1 MVRFSSKER
10 TFINEY
16 EVCRMATI
24 GNDKPHVVPIC
35 YVLINDHFYLATD
48 YDTKKYNNLLK
59 NRSVALAI
67 DVYQPNK
74 AVIVEGEAEIVE
86 EGKAFREIYDKFY
99 KTFAWV
105 RATPWKENEAPFI
118 KVKPLRK
125 ISWGL

>member
-10 TFINEY
+10 AFINEY

-35 YVLINDHFYLATD
+35 YVLINDHFCLATD
-48 YDTKKYNNLLK
+48 YDTKKYKNLMK
-59 NRSVALAI
+59 NRSVALTI

-86 EGKAFREIYDKFY
+86 EGMVFREIYDKFY